1 MPSTPILIG
10 ITGNYGS
17 GKSSFSRLIRD
28 RGYQVISA
36 DELAQEQ
43 LDAPDSLKQIA
54 KRWGR
59 QIIKKGRADR
69 HQIAQIVFNSKLEL
83 DWLNNLLHPKTLA
96 ELQNITDHSNA
107 DYLFF
112 EVPILFE
119 AGMQRCFDYLVL
131 VHTDKAISMRRLK
144 KRDQTS
150 AAEIQARLDN
160 QIDDSQKI
168 PLCNLVIDNNS
179 TLRKLQT
186 QVDSF
191 LAKLGEIKPKDKLS
205 FIT

>member
-1 MPSTPILIG
+1 MSSTPILIG

-28 RGYQVISA
+28 QGYLVISA
-36 DELAQEQ
+36 DEIAQKH
-43 LDAPDSLKQIA
+43 LDDPDSLKQIS

-59 QIIKKGRADR
+59 LIVKQGKADR
-69 HQIAQIVFNSKLEL
+69 HQIAQIVFNNKQEL
-83 DWLNNLLHPKTLA
+83 DWLNSLLHPKTLA
-96 ELQNITDHSNA
+96 EMQSIADQSRA

-131 VHTDKAISMRRLK
+131 VHTDKAVSIRRLK
-144 KRDQTS
+144 KRDKLS
-150 AAEIQARLDN
+150 VAEIQARLDN

-179 TLRKLQT
+179 NLRKLQA
-186 QVDSF
+186 QVDTF
-191 LAKLGEIKPKDKLS
+191 LSRLGEIKPKDKLP
-205 FIT
+205 FFN